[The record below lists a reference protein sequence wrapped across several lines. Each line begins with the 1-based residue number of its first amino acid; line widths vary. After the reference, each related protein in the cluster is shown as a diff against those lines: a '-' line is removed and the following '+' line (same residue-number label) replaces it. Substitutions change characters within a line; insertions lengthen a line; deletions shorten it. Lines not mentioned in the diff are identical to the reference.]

1 MNVRVLGTKFN
12 VTAYESEPIRS
23 VVLAQG
29 CVQVETTQTPKAI
42 LAPNQ
47 MFSSVEGK
55 ENISQV
61 DVEQMIS
68 WVNGLY
74 CFNSADLGIV
84 LKRLST
90 YYGINVE
97 FDSALSKIKCSG
109 KIDLKDN
116 FETVINGLTFVAPI
130 SYAYDG
136 QYKTYRVVKNR
147 HRKYSN

>member
-1 MNVRVLGTKFN
+1 MNLSQFAGGAGSRVCAGWDDAN
-12 VTAYESEPIRS
+12 
-23 VVLAQG
+23 
-29 CVQVETTQTPKAI
+29 PKSYFS
-42 LAPNQ
+42 PNQ

-97 FDSALSKIKCSG
+97 FDSALSK
-109 KIDLKDN
+109 
-116 FETVINGLTFVAPI
+116 
-130 SYAYDG
+130 
-136 QYKTYRVVKNR
+136 
-147 HRKYSN
+147 